1 MNRRELQRAVW
12 AAALVTVLLTAAA
25 GPQASNEQ
33 VEESPQQLAFPGEF
47 VRLVQNDEGFVV
59 LGYRVANDSIGQ
71 EWMLLETGMTLDP
84 GVETITITRDALFIE
99 TPDGS
104 KVPLATQEEFR
115 QGHGALR
122 ALDKRASIARDPLD
136 YLPSTATT
144 PCAMRFFSDLSGKS
158 RQLSFDQLELGSNT
172 RCFGRI
178 YFRLPDGIQLGQYFF
193 NVQLRDTTVR
203 VPFRI
208 MTKDELKEFKAELK
222 QMKKE
227 AKKRE

>member
-1 MNRRELQRAVW
+1 MNRKELLRAVW

-25 GPQASNEQ
+25 GPRASNEQ
-33 VEESPQQLAFPGEF
+33 VEEPTQKLAFPGEF
-47 VRLVQNDEGFVV
+47 VRLVQNDEGAVV

-71 EWMLLETGMTLDP
+71 EWMLLETGMTLNP
-84 GVETITITRDALFIE
+84 GAEAVTITRDALFIE

-115 QGHGALR
+115 QAHGALR
-122 ALDKRASIARDPLD
+122 PLDKRASIARDRLD
-136 YLPSTATT
+136 YLPGTATT
-144 PCAMRFFSDLSGKS
+144 PCAMRFFSDLSGKG
-158 RQLSFDQLELGSNT
+158 RQLSFDQLELGSNAK
-172 RCFGRI
+172 CFGRI
-178 YFRLPDGIQLGQYFF
+178 YFRLPDGIQLGQHMF

-222 QMKKE
+222 RMKKE